1 MTATSPGRHPGTSGP
16 AQEPAGPAGLIW
28 TRPPK
33 EKRERPTREAI
44 VAAAI
49 GLADTDGLDAVS
61 IRRVAAALQT
71 RPMDLYRYFAR
82 KDELI
87 DLMVD
92 EVIAGALLDEIPH
105 DWRDA
110 LSAIA
115 CALRAVCLAHPW
127 MVTAAGQQALLGP
140 NVMRHVEQSLEATAA
155 LGLDW
160 TKRLAI
166 WRAVDSYTMGHAH
179 IRPGRDHSE
188 GNTAP
193 DPGRRP
199 RPRHTCRTSPAPATS
214 RTSPPAAPPAC
225 CTPTTTSSPSRPGS
239 TGSSPASPQTA
250 KQSPHRAACRPRF
263 PGPLFARG
271 YVRSR
276 DYVQARQEASP
287 RPASGCDRRQ
297 EQALVKG
304 ALHFAAAGRLQEQVV
319 EHLALGVIERSEY
332 LVA

>member
-1 MTATSPGRHPGTSGP
+1 MTPTPAGQHPGTSDPAHGP
-16 AQEPAGPAGLIW
+16 APAGLIW

-33 EKRERPTREAI
+33 EQRERPTREAI
-44 VAAAI
+44 VAAAT
-49 GLADTDGLDAVS
+49 GLADTHGLDAAS
-61 IRRVAAALQT
+61 IRRVAAALKT

-110 LSAIA
+110 LTAIA
-115 CALRAVCLAHPW
+115 RALRAVCLAHPW

-160 TKRLAI
+160 PKRLAI
-166 WRAVDSYTMGHAH
+166 WRAVDSYTMGNAN

-193 DPGRRP
+193 DPGR
-199 RPRHTCRTSPAPATS
+199 
-214 RTSPPAAPPAC
+214 AA
-225 CTPTTTSSPSRPGS
+225 
-239 TGSSPASPQTA
+239 
-250 KQSPHRAACRPRF
+250 AA
-263 PGPLFARG
+263 
-271 YVRSR
+271 
-276 DYVQARQEASP
+276 EAYLQDLA
-287 RPASGCDRRQ
+287 ASGSFPNL
-297 EQALVKG
+297 AASG
-304 ALHFAAAGRLQEQVV
+304 AAALLQNQQDELTF
-319 EHLALGVIERSEY
+319 ETGLGWLLTGI
-332 LVA
+332 AADT